1 MKNKLKFERI
11 NELKYEGRYSLYFKA
26 NVDKDG
32 VSVAEEDVEKNMDD
46 DYPIGKKYYA
56 KYKEELDLHKGYI
69 GYDIESGKNPYD
81 FPRSS
86 VNIGKRQNITFKEL
100 FKLIKKDYPKCKSIN
115 EIKKYIFDFRAHY
128 KSVFDFTDADRI
140 SNGDLMRVATRV
152 VKEKHNFEYLIAN
165 CKNKEVSNEKF
176 IDKLKNQYSL
186 NRDDV
191 VESVANKRFA
201 NPKKYVIKTNL
212 KGSPIIWSEGHGSDF
227 SYEVIETT
235 KSFVVYADDSTNF
248 DDKKTYSKEEIEK
261 LLSDKNFVVFY
272 RDDSYYSSVFD
283 IDKHS
288 NISKREMYEL
298 VRENV
303 DKNQIKKDYQEF
315 MKYYEL
321 AKREIKYFNN
331 INKKKCEEEIK
342 QIKTKKN
349 LGDKAVEML

>member
-11 NELKYEGRYSLYFKA
+11 NELEYEGRYSLYFKA

-32 VSVAEEDVEKNMDD
+32 VSVAEEDVEKNMD
-46 DYPIGKKYYA
+46 YFGEKYYA
-56 KYKEELDLHKGYI
+56 NYKEVLDLHKGYI
-69 GYDIESGKNPYD
+69 GYDIEYGKNPDTQY
-81 FPRSS
+81 SA
-86 VNIGKRQNITFKEL
+86 NIGKRQNITFKEL
-100 FKLIKKDYPKCKSIN
+100 FKLIKKHYPECKSIN

-128 KSVFDFTDADRI
+128 KCVFADRT
-140 SNGDLMRVATRV
+140 SNGDLMQVATRV

-176 IDKLKNQYSL
+176 INKLKNQYSL

-235 KSFVVYADDSTNF
+235 KSLVVYADDSTNF

-261 LLSDKNFVVFY
+261 LLSDKNLVVFD

-283 IDKHS
+283 INKHS
-288 NISKREMYEL
+288 NISKREVYEL

-303 DKNQIKKDYQEF
+303 DENQIKKDYQEF

-331 INKKKCEEEIK
+331 LNKKKCEEEIK
-342 QIKTKKN
+342 QIKKVKN